1 MPFLALLGNPLVR
14 YGLAAIAVLSLLGG
28 LYGVGHHQGALS
40 ERHAW
45 EGRVAEQKAQAADLL
60 AKINKANA
68 DKAAADALFARTL
81 DEAHANEERRIAES
95 ASAAERGF
103 SERLRRIAGSRVSC
117 PSTPGP
123 STSDTRQPADDP
135 TGGRDRLSAEIGRDF
150 AEVGKAAG
158 ILSTYVKECQAW
170 VAKNGR

>member
-1 MPFLALLGNPLVR
+1 MPLFLLSPLFR
-14 YGLAAIAVLSLLGG
+14 YGMAILAVLG
-28 LYGVGHHQGALS
+28 LMGAIYGVGRSQGRAS
-40 ERHAW
+40 ERASW
-45 EGRVAEQKAQAADLL
+45 VASVARQKAEAADLL
-60 AKINKANA
+60 AKVNKANA
-68 DKAAADALFARTL
+68 DKADADALFARTL

-158 ILSTYVKECQAW
+158 ILSAYVKECQAW